1 MAYRQSITDRVKF
14 TIRYLISKGIAKNQ
28 ADLGNKIN
36 IESASYLSQLVN
48 GKQNNT
54 EFLNKLM
61 EFAPEINK
69 EWLYNEDIES
79 PFNNNQEEVKIET
92 KQETNLERV
101 IRELESNIE
110 MLQKDVKYYSDIAD
124 SRLKTISIQEK
135 LIESLETQLKK

>member
-1 MAYRQSITDRVKF
+1 MKQQTITQRVKF
-14 TIRYLISKGIAKNQ
+14 LIKYLIGNGIAANQ
-28 ADLGNKIN
+28 EDLGKKIGINNK
-36 IESASYLSQLVN
+36 SYFSQLVS
-48 GKQNNT
+48 GQRNN
-54 EFLNKLM
+54 EQLINSLLN
-61 EFAPEINK
+61 FAPGINR

-79 PFNNNQEEVKIET
+79 PFIDEEVKIEV
-92 KQETNLERV
+92 KKETNLEKV

>member
-1 MAYRQSITDRVKF
+1 MKQKTITQRVKF
-14 TIRYLISKGIAKNQ
+14 LIKYIIGNGIALNQ
-28 ADLGNKIN
+28 EELGKKIGIN
-36 IESASYLSQLVN
+36 NRSYFSQLVS
-48 GKQNNT
+48 GQRNN
-54 EFLNKLM
+54 EQLINSLLN
-61 EFAPEINK
+61 FTPEINK